1 MKFRQGRF
9 DEAAEWIAVGKEHTA
24 VDDFDAQLLW
34 MPVSAKVSARRG
46 DLGGAIAMASDAA
59 ALAETTDGLNRR
71 AVVQSDLV
79 WFCSSRAVQARER
92 RHSPVPFRSSM
103 RRAMSLGR
111 HEFSPS
117 ATNWPSSDTTRPA
130 GRGPRGVDGHLG
142 LAARRAGAACRRK
155 QRSREREQ
163 ADCEHDERAMHARDL
178 EHGVPPLGFSGA
190 PVTLGPTPNRPT
202 TGG

>member
-71 AVVQSDLV
+71 AVVQSDLGV
-79 WFCSSRAVQARER
+79 VLQ
-92 RHSPVPFRSSM
+92 
-103 RRAMSLGR
+103 L
-111 HEFSPS
+111 
-117 ATNWPSSDTTRPA
+117 A
-130 GRGPRGVDGHLG
+130 GRASEGAAAFTRAISLFDAKGNVVG
-142 LAARRAGAACRRK
+142 AARVQSIR
-155 QRSREREQ
+155 
-163 ADCEHDERAMHARDL
+163 DELAL
-178 EHGVPPLGFSGA
+178 V
-190 PVTLGPTPNRPT
+190 
-202 TGG
+202 